1 MTQPRRTDSYSR
13 EPDFEGLDSSSAWVG
28 DESAVIPPVA
38 LEPYDWTLEDDTKPF
53 TQLIPIPPPVRDGS
67 AGLRRPKGKA
77 DPSENSVLIPVE
89 KVATG
94 KIVKKNGA
102 QPAPDPLVPATQDMP
117 TAPPVLA
124 TQDAPAAPPFLT
136 TQISPIRTARITRAL
151 IQPKRLGSSVLLLLL
166 SVIAV
171 FVFAYIAQK

>member
-1 MTQPRRTDSYSR
+1 MTQPRRTDSYSL

-38 LEPYDWTLEDDTKPF
+38 LEPYDWTLDDETKPF

-67 AGLRRPKGKA
+67 ARLRRPKSKA
-77 DPSENSVLIPVE
+77 DPSETSVLIPVE
-89 KVATG
+89 KAATG
-94 KIVKKNGA
+94 QIVKKNGA
-102 QPAPDPLVPATQDMP
+102 QPAAAPPVDATQDAPTAPPVHAAQISP

-124 TQDAPAAPPFLT
+124 TQVST
-136 TQISPIRTARITRAL
+136 IRTSRITSAL
-151 IQPKRLGSSVLLLLL
+151 TQPKRLGSSVLLLLL